1 MKMKRK
7 NSPKTGGEG
16 GGGLSGG
23 GGGGDAWNESD
34 SIYFLDIQIFQNSA
48 TR

>member
-16 GGGLSGG
+16 GGLSGEE
-23 GGGGDAWNESD
+23 GGGDAWNESD

>member
-1 MKMKRK
+1 MKRK

-16 GGGLSGG
+16 GG